1 MLIITLTKLGNN
13 INAKIV
19 DNSLN
24 LEVNYY
30 EDSSNLTLVYNIKNN
45 TVTLSIKGTTSYT
58 TPNINTNNC
67 LYFVNLTG
75 FGTTLIDDK
84 INFDFFYPSIFPAP
98 LTPTTPNID
107 EVLAQGGNFNDN
119 RLIDVNGFLFDI
131 VNCYILSIQSNN
143 TLNSIFSINTNQIQF
158 IIDTIGFITEVI
170 TGTTRYS
177 KIGDVSGTYNNT
189 TIGADDFNNT
199 IIVTGNSITTATA
212 GGSAGQHLKIKI
224 NGTNYK
230 IALLN
235 P

>member
-19 DNSLN
+19 DNTLN
-24 LEVNYY
+24 LEINYY

-75 FGTTLIDDK
+75 YGTTLIDDK

-107 EVLAQGGNFNDN
+107 EVLAQGGVFTGSRSIDANDESFDFLNLYQYSLQTNNVFNA
-119 RLIDVNGFLFDI
+119 
-131 VNCYILSIQSNN
+131 ILSANPNTIQH
-143 TLNSIFSINTNQIQF
+143 
-158 IIDTIGFITEVI
+158 IIDTIGFITEVVS
-170 TGTTRYS
+170 GVSRYS

-199 IIVTGNSITTATA
+199 ITVTGNSVTSSSA
-212 GGSAGQHLKIKI
+212 GGHAGQHLKIKI

-230 IALLN
+230 IDLKN